1 MIMNAPSQAETVLL
15 VDDTPSSLGMLSDAL
30 EEAGFTVLVAQS
42 GRKAIEIAARVIPN
56 AILMDAIMPEL
67 DGFET
72 SKRLKALEDL
82 RDVPVLFMTG
92 LSETEHI
99 VRGLESGGVD
109 YVTKPVNPDELIARL
124 RVHISNARNSRSAHV
139 ALDASGRY
147 LMSVDLSGAVCW
159 ATPQASALLGSGTAE
174 GRQLLPGSC
183 RKLPSTGCAI
193 TCCHRER
200 LSRRKRT
207 LSPASRDGS
216 CGSLMPATSVRVS
229 ICCACRMSRTAS
241 PSEILKDAFDLT
253 EREAE
258 VLIWIAN
265 GKSNKE
271 IASILDMSPRTVNK
285 HLDRIFGKLG
295 VENRTSAA
303 VVSLRRILEG

>member
-159 ATPQASALLGSGTAE
+159 ATPQASALLGTGTAE
-174 GRQLLPGSC
+174 DAAAAGQLPEAAVDWLRHYPLPQGKAAQKEEDIVARIKGRELRFTYAGNISAGEHLL
-183 RKLPSTGCAI
+183 
-193 TCCHRER
+193 
-200 LSRRKRT
+200 
-207 LSPASRDGS
+207 
-216 CGSLMPATSVRVS
+216 RVS
-229 ICCACRMSRTAS
+229 DVSDS
-241 PSEILKDAFDLT
+241 VPSEILKDAFDLT

>member
-174 GRQLLPGSC
+174 DAAAAGQLPEAAVDWLRHYLLPQGKASQKEEDIVA
-183 RKLPSTGCAI
+183 RIKG
-193 TCCHRER
+193 RELR
-200 LSRRKRT
+200 FTYAGNISAGEHL
-207 LSPASRDGS
+207 L
-216 CGSLMPATSVRVS
+216 RVS
-229 ICCACRMSRTAS
+229 DVSDS
-241 PSEILKDAFDLT
+241 VPSEILKDAFDLT

>member
-1 MIMNAPSQAETVLL
+1 MIMSAPSQAETVLL

-30 EEAGFTVLVAQS
+30 EEAGFTVLLAQS

-99 VRGLESGGVD
+99 VMGLEAGGVD

-139 ALDASGRY
+139 ALDASGRH

-159 ATPQASALLGSGTAE
+159 ATPQASALLGTGTAE
-174 GRQLLPGSC
+174 DAAASGQLPETAVDWLRLYLLPKGKAAQKEEELIA
-183 RKLPSTGCAI
+183 RVKG
-193 TCCHRER
+193 RELR
-200 LSRRKRT
+200 FTYAGNISAGEHL
-207 LSPASRDGS
+207 L
-216 CGSLMPATSVRVS
+216 RVS
-229 ICCACRMSRTAS
+229 DVSDS
-241 PSEILKDAFDLT
+241 VPSEILKDAFDLT
-253 EREAE
+253 GREAE

-285 HLDRIFGKLG
+285 HLDRIFGKMG

-303 VVSLRRILEG
+303 VVSLRRILES

>member
-99 VRGLESGGVD
+99 VMGLEAGGVD

-139 ALDASGRY
+139 ALDASGRH

-159 ATPQASALLGSGTAE
+159 ATPQASALLGTGTAE
-174 GRQLLPGSC
+174 NAAAAGQLPEVAVDWLRLYLLPQGKAAQKEEELVASVN
-183 RKLPSTGCAI
+183 G
-193 TCCHRER
+193 RELR
-200 LSRRKRT
+200 FTYAGNISAGEHL
-207 LSPASRDGS
+207 L
-216 CGSLMPATSVRVS
+216 RVS
-229 ICCACRMSRTAS
+229 DVSDS
-241 PSEILKDAFDLT
+241 VPSEILKDAFDLT

-285 HLDRIFGKLG
+285 HLDRIFGKMG

-303 VVSLRRILEG
+303 VVSLRRILEN

>member
-99 VRGLESGGVD
+99 VMGLEAGGVD

-139 ALDASGRY
+139 ALDASGRH

-159 ATPQASALLGSGTAE
+159 ATPQASALLGTGTAE
-174 GRQLLPGSC
+174 NAAAAGQLPEVAVDWLRLYLLPQGKAAQKEEELVASIN
-183 RKLPSTGCAI
+183 G
-193 TCCHRER
+193 RELR
-200 LSRRKRT
+200 FTYAGNISAGEHL
-207 LSPASRDGS
+207 L
-216 CGSLMPATSVRVS
+216 RVS
-229 ICCACRMSRTAS
+229 DVSDS
-241 PSEILKDAFDLT
+241 VPSEILKDAFDLT

-285 HLDRIFGKLG
+285 HLDRIFGKMG

-303 VVSLRRILEG
+303 VVSLRRILEN

>member
-1 MIMNAPSQAETVLL
+1 MNAPSQAETVLL

-99 VRGLESGGVD
+99 VMGLEAGGVD

-139 ALDASGRY
+139 ALDASGRH

-159 ATPQASALLGSGTAE
+159 ATPQASALLGTGTAE
-174 GRQLLPGSC
+174 NAAAAGQLPEVAVDWLRLYLLPQGKAAQKEEELVASVN
-183 RKLPSTGCAI
+183 G
-193 TCCHRER
+193 RELR
-200 LSRRKRT
+200 FTYAGNISAGEHL
-207 LSPASRDGS
+207 L
-216 CGSLMPATSVRVS
+216 RVS
-229 ICCACRMSRTAS
+229 DVSDS
-241 PSEILKDAFDLT
+241 VPSEILKDAFDLT

-285 HLDRIFGKLG
+285 HLDRIFGKMG

-303 VVSLRRILEG
+303 VVSLRRILEN

>member
-1 MIMNAPSQAETVLL
+1 MIMRASSQADTVLL

-72 SKRLKALEDL
+72 SKRLKKLEDL

-124 RVHISNARNSRSAHV
+124 RVHIANARNSRSAHV

-147 LMSVDLSGAVCW
+147 LMSVDLSGALCW
-159 ATPQASALLGSGTAE
+159 ATPQASALLGAGADGDAIAGGQLPEAVAGWLRRYLHPQGKASSREEEVLADVQ
-174 GRQLLPGSC
+174 GRELRFSYAGIISAGEHLL
-183 RKLPSTGCAI
+183 
-193 TCCHRER
+193 
-200 LSRRKRT
+200 
-207 LSPASRDGS
+207 
-216 CGSLMPATSVRVS
+216 RVS
-229 ICCACRMSRTAS
+229 DVSDS
-241 PSEILKDAFDLT
+241 VPLEILKDAFDLT

-303 VVSLRRILEG
+303 VVSLRRIMEG